1 MSDASTIL
9 GHLDTVA
16 HERRRRTE
24 STELA
29 LRVQALK
36 AYQQRRFAHTYEDL
50 LASPR
55 YGPAARFFL
64 EDLYGPRDFSERDA
78 QFGRVVP
85 ALVRLFPQDIVDT
98 VITLSELHALSET
111 IDSIA
116 GSHLASTGVDASA
129 YVLAWQAT
137 GRPEDRERQ
146 IELTLAVGASLDRL
160 TRNPLLRNT
169 LRMMR
174 GPAKAAG
181 LADLQRFLEEGFD
194 AFRAMRGA
202 REFLATIGTRERALA
217 RSLFS
222 AERDGGGRLGDT
234 ALGQLP

>member
-16 HERRRRTE
+16 HERRRRAG

-36 AYQQRRFAHTYEDL
+36 AYQQRRFAHSYEDL

-78 QFGRVVP
+78 QFARVVP
-85 ALVRLFPQDIVDT
+85 ALVRLFPQDIVET

-111 IDSIA
+111 IDSIR
-116 GSHLASTGVDASA
+116 S
-129 YVLAWQAT
+129 
-137 GRPEDRERQ
+137 EERR
-146 IELTLAVGASLDRL
+146 VG
-160 TRNPLLRNT
+160 
-169 LRMMR
+169 
-174 GPAKAAG
+174 K
-181 LADLQRFLEEGFD
+181 EC
-194 AFRAMRGA
+194 
-202 REFLATIGTRERALA
+202 
-217 RSLFS
+217 RSRWS
-222 AERDGGGRLGDT
+222 
-234 ALGQLP
+234 PYH